1 MPADRRSAPPRAVPL
16 IVTVFGD
23 AVLPF
28 GGRVWLGSLIR
39 LLAPL
44 GVSERLVRTAVYR
57 LSREHWLRAEA
68 LGRRSDYLLTDF
80 GRRQFEAAE
89 RHIYASGHASWDG
102 RWRMLVMLPAKW
114 SAAEREHLRR
124 SLAWQGFGQLDGNV
138 YLHPGAPLEESL
150 AALDSEDFPRLREKI
165 FALTGTGPGDRHA
178 IVRAAWD
185 LAELSRAYG
194 AFVRR
199 YRPLAPAAAAR
210 LEPER
215 AFVVRTLLIHEYRR
229 LLLRDPGLPG
239 ELLPADWQGSKA
251 RALCAR
257 LYRALAA
264 PSQAHLRADVAH
276 GGRRATRAFARLC
289 ASLQRLLARS
299 VRLGLRPLDSEG
311 GSIG

>member
-1 MPADRRSAPPRAVPL
+1 MPADSASRLLAAYRRGAPPRAIPL

-23 AVLPF
+23 AVLPH

-57 LSREHWLRAEA
+57 LAREHWLRAEA

-80 GRRQFEAAE
+80 ARRQFEAAE
-89 RHIYASGHASWDG
+89 RHIYATGHAAWDG

-114 SAAEREHLRR
+114 STAEIEHLRR
-124 SLAWQGFGQLDGNV
+124 SLAWQGFGRLDGNV
-138 YLHPGAPLEESL
+138 YLHPSASLEDSL
-150 AALDSEDFPRLREKI
+150 AALDTEEFPHLREKL
-165 FALTGTGPGDRHA
+165 FALTGAGPGDRHA

-199 YRPLAPAAAAR
+199 YQPLTASAAGR

-215 AFVVRTLLIHEYRR
+215 AFVSRALLIHDYRR

-239 ELLPADWQGSKA
+239 ELLPADWRGREA

-264 PSQAHLRADVAH
+264 PSQAHLRAVLRTAD
-276 GGRRATRAFARLC
+276 GGRPPLSRSFA
-289 ASLQRLLARS
+289 
-299 VRLGLRPLDSEG
+299 LRFG
-311 GSIG
+311 AA

>member
-1 MPADRRSAPPRAVPL
+1 MPVPARRGAPPRAIPL
-16 IVTVFGD
+16 LVTVFGD

-44 GVSERLVRTAVYR
+44 GVSERLARTAVFR

-89 RHIYASGHASWDG
+89 RHIYASAHGSWDG
-102 RWRMLVMLPAKW
+102 RWRMLAMLPAKW

-138 YLHPGAPLEESL
+138 FLHPSAPLEQTL
-150 AALDSEDFPRLREKI
+150 AALDTEDYPRLREKI
-165 FALTGTGPGDRHA
+165 FALTGDGPGEPHA

-199 YRPLAPAAAAR
+199 YRPLAPEAAAR
-210 LEPER
+210 LAPES
-215 AFVVRTLLIHEYRR
+215 AFVTRTLLIHEYRR

-239 ELLPADWQGSKA
+239 ELAL
-251 RALCAR
+251 RAAVSGAG
-257 LYRALAA
+257 RALAGA
-264 PSQAHLRADVAH
+264 LAGRVAH
-276 GGRRATRAFARLC
+276 RGRHATRAFARLC
-289 ASLQRLLARS
+289 ASLQRPLARS
-299 VRLGLRPLDSEG
+299 VRLGLRRLDSEG

>member
-1 MPADRRSAPPRAVPL
+1 MPVPARRGAPPRAIPL
-16 IVTVFGD
+16 LVTVFGD

-44 GVSERLVRTAVYR
+44 GVSERLARTAVFR

-89 RHIYASGHASWDG
+89 RHIYASAHGSWDG
-102 RWRMLVMLPAKW
+102 RWRMLAMLPAKW

-138 YLHPGAPLEESL
+138 FLHPSAPLEQTL
-150 AALDSEDFPRLREKI
+150 AALDTEDYPRLREKI
-165 FALTGTGPGDRHA
+165 FALTGDGPGEPHA

-199 YRPLAPAAAAR
+199 YRPLAPEAAAR
-210 LEPER
+210 LAPES
-215 AFVVRTLLIHEYRR
+215 AFVTRTLLIHEYRR

-239 ELLPADWQGSKA
+239 ELLPADWHGREA

-264 PSQAHLRADVAH
+264 PSQAHLRAVLRTAD
-276 GGRRATRAFARLC
+276 GTRPALSRGFARRFS
-289 ASLQRLLARS
+289 A
-299 VRLGLRPLDSEG
+299 P
-311 GSIG
+311 

>member
-1 MPADRRSAPPRAVPL
+1 MPAAYPRNAPPRAVPL

-39 LLAPL
+39 LLGPL

-68 LGRRSDYLLTDF
+68 IGRRSDYLLTDF

-89 RHIYASGHASWDG
+89 RHIYAAGHAAWDR
-102 RWRMLVMLPAKW
+102 RWRMLVMLPGKW

-124 SLAWQGFGQLDGNV
+124 SLAWQGFGQLNGNV
-138 YLHPGAPLEESL
+138 FLHPGAPLEQSL
-150 AALDSEDFPRLREKI
+150 AALDTEDFPRLREKI
-165 FALTGTGPGDRHA
+165 LALSGTGPGDRHA

-199 YRPLAPAAAAR
+199 YRPLAPAAAAK
-210 LEPER
+210 LAPER

-239 ELLPADWQGSKA
+239 ELLPPDWHGREA

-257 LYRALAA
+257 LYLALAA
-264 PSQAHLRADVAH
+264 PSQAHLRAVLRTSD
-276 GGRRATRAFARLC
+276 GSRPRLSRGFASRFG
-289 ASLQRLLARS
+289 AA
-299 VRLGLRPLDSEG
+299 
-311 GSIG
+311 

>member
-1 MPADRRSAPPRAVPL
+1 MPALSRRAPPRAIPL

-39 LLAPL
+39 LLGPL

-68 LGRRSDYLLTDF
+68 VGRRSDYLLTDF

-89 RHIYASGHASWDG
+89 RHIYATGHAAWDG
-102 RWRMLVMLPAKW
+102 EWRMVVMLPGKW
-114 SAAEREHLRR
+114 SVAEREHLRR
-124 SLAWQGFGQLDGNV
+124 SLAWQGFGSFDGNV
-138 YLHPGAPLEESL
+138 YLHPSAPLEHSL
-150 AALDSEDFPRLREKI
+150 AAVDTQDFPRLREKL
-165 FALTGTGPGDRHA
+165 FALTGAGPGDRHA
-178 IVRAAWD
+178 IVRAAWN

-199 YRPLAPAAAAR
+199 YRALAPAAVAK
-210 LEPER
+210 LVPER
-215 AFVVRTLLIHEYRR
+215 AFGLRILLIHDYRR

-239 ELLPADWQGSKA
+239 DLLPADWHGREA

-257 LYRALAA
+257 LYRALAE
-264 PSQAHLRADVAH
+264 PSQAHLRAVLRSAD
-276 GGRRATRAFARLC
+276 GGRPP
-289 ASLQRLLARS
+289 LLRS
-299 VRLGLRPLDSEG
+299 FGMRF
-311 GSIG
+311 SIR

>member
-1 MPADRRSAPPRAVPL
+1 MPAAVRRSAPPRAVPL

-28 GGRVWLGSLIR
+28 GGRIWLGSLIR

-44 GVSERLVRTAVYR
+44 GVSQRLVRTAVYR
-57 LSREHWLRAEA
+57 LAREHWLRAEA

-102 RWRMLVMLPAKW
+102 RWRMLVMLPGKW
-114 SAAEREHLRR
+114 HAAEREHLRR
-124 SLAWQGFGQLDGNV
+124 SLAWQGFGRIEANV
-138 YLHPGAPLEESL
+138 YLHPSAPLEESL
-150 AALDSEDFPRLREKI
+150 AALDTEDFPRLREKI
-165 FALTGTGPGDRHA
+165 LALTGTGPGERHA

-199 YRPLAPAAAAR
+199 HGALSPAAAAK

-215 AFVVRTLLIHEYRR
+215 AFVERTLLIHEYRR

-239 ELLPADWQGSKA
+239 ELLPADWHGREA

-264 PSQAHLRADVAH
+264 PSQAHLAEVLRTAD
-276 GGRRATRAFARLC
+276 GARP
-289 ASLQRLLARS
+289 ALARS
-299 VRLGLRPLDSEG
+299 FALRFSAG
-311 GSIG
+311 

>member
-1 MPADRRSAPPRAVPL
+1 MPAADRRSTPPRAVPL

-23 AVLPF
+23 AVLPH

-44 GVSERLVRTAVYR
+44 GASERLVRTAVYR
-57 LSREHWLRAEA
+57 LAREHWLRAEA

-89 RHIYASGHASWDG
+89 RHIYAGGHASWDG

-114 SAAEREHLRR
+114 STAERAHLRR

-150 AALDSEDFPRLREKI
+150 AALDTEDFPRLREKI

-199 YRPLAPAAAAR
+199 YRPLAPAASAG

-239 ELLPADWQGSKA
+239 ELLPANWQGSKA

-264 PSQAHLRADVAH
+264 PSQAHLRAVLRTAE
-276 GGRRATRAFARLC
+276 GTRPALSRGFARRFS
-289 ASLQRLLARS
+289 A
-299 VRLGLRPLDSEG
+299 P
-311 GSIG
+311 

>member
-1 MPADRRSAPPRAVPL
+1 MYHFSMPADRRSAPPRAVPL

-102 RWRMLVMLPAKW
+102 RWRMLVLLPVKW

-138 YLHPGAPLEESL
+138 YLHPSAPLEQSL
-150 AALDSEDFPRLREKI
+150 AALDSEDFPHLREKL

-194 AFVRR
+194 AFVHR
-199 YRPLAPAAAAR
+199 YRSLAPAAAAS

-215 AFVVRTLLIHEYRR
+215 AFVVRTRLIHDYRR

-251 RALCAR
+251 RALCVR

-264 PSQAHLRADVAH
+264 PSQAHLRAMLRTA
-276 GGRRATRAFARLC
+276 GGPRPELSRGFARRFS
-289 ASLQRLLARS
+289 AS
-299 VRLGLRPLDSEG
+299 
-311 GSIG
+311 

>member
-1 MPADRRSAPPRAVPL
+1 MPAADRRSTPPRAVPL

-23 AVLPF
+23 AVLPH

-44 GVSERLVRTAVYR
+44 GASERLVRTAVYR
-57 LSREHWLRAEA
+57 LAREHWLRAEA

-89 RHIYASGHASWDG
+89 RHIYAGGHASWDG

-114 SAAEREHLRR
+114 STAERAHLRR

-150 AALDSEDFPRLREKI
+150 AALDTEDFPRLREKI

-199 YRPLAPAAAAR
+199 YRPLAPAAAAG

-239 ELLPADWQGSKA
+239 ELLPANWQGSKA

-264 PSQAHLRADVAH
+264 PSQAHLRAVLRTAE
-276 GGRRATRAFARLC
+276 GTRPALSRGFARRFS
-289 ASLQRLLARS
+289 A
-299 VRLGLRPLDSEG
+299 P
-311 GSIG
+311 

>member
-1 MPADRRSAPPRAVPL
+1 MPIPARRGAPPRAIPL
-16 IVTVFGD
+16 LVTVFGD

-44 GVSERLVRTAVYR
+44 GVSERLARTAVFR

-89 RHIYASGHASWDG
+89 RHIYASAHASWDG
-102 RWRMLVMLPAKW
+102 RWRMLAMLPAKW

-138 YLHPGAPLEESL
+138 FLHPSAPLEQTL
-150 AALDSEDFPRLREKI
+150 AALDTEDYPRLREKI
-165 FALTGTGPGDRHA
+165 FALTGAGPGEPHA

-199 YRPLAPAAAAR
+199 YRALAPAAAAR
-210 LEPER
+210 LAPER

-239 ELLPADWQGSKA
+239 ELLPADWHGREA

-264 PSQAHLRADVAH
+264 PSQAHLRAALRTADGARPALSR
-276 GGRRATRAFARLC
+276 GFARRFS
-289 ASLQRLLARS
+289 A
-299 VRLGLRPLDSEG
+299 P
-311 GSIG
+311 

>member
-44 GVSERLVRTAVYR
+44 RVSERLVRTAVFR
-57 LSREHWLRAEA
+57 LAREHWLRAEA

-138 YLHPGAPLEESL
+138 YLHPGAALEQSL
-150 AALDSEDFPRLREKI
+150 AALDTEDFPRLREKV
-165 FALTGTGPGDRHA
+165 FALTGAGPGDRHSV
-178 IVRAAWD
+178 VRGAWD

-199 YRPLAPAAAAR
+199 YRPLAPAAAGGLA
-210 LEPER
+210 PER
-215 AFVVRTLLIHEYRR
+215 AFIVRTLLIHEYRR

-264 PSQAHLRADVAH
+264 PSQAHLRAVLRTADGARPVLSR
-276 GGRRATRAFARLC
+276 GFARRF
-289 ASLQRLLARS
+289 SS
-299 VRLGLRPLDSEG
+299 P
-311 GSIG
+311 

>member
-44 GVSERLVRTAVYR
+44 GVSERLVRTAVFR
-57 LSREHWLRAEA
+57 LAREHWLRAEA
-68 LGRRSDYLLTDF
+68 LGRRSDYLLADF

-89 RHIYASGHASWDG
+89 RHIYASGHPSWDG

-150 AALDSEDFPRLREKI
+150 AALDTEDFPRLREKI

-199 YRPLAPAAAAR
+199 YLRLAPAAAAG

-264 PSQAHLRADVAH
+264 PSQAHLRAVLRTAD
-276 GGRRATRAFARLC
+276 GTRPALSRGFARRFS
-289 ASLQRLLARS
+289 AS
-299 VRLGLRPLDSEG
+299 
-311 GSIG
+311 

>member
-1 MPADRRSAPPRAVPL
+1 MPTDPVSRLLATFRRSTPLHAIPL

-23 AVLPF
+23 AVLPH

-39 LLAPL
+39 LLGPL
-44 GVSERLVRTAVYR
+44 GVSERLVRTSVYR
-57 LSREHWLRAEA
+57 LAQEHWLRAEA

-89 RHIYASGHASWDG
+89 RHIYATGHSAWDG
-102 RWRMLVMLPAKW
+102 RWRMLVMLPGKW

-138 YLHPGAPLEESL
+138 YLHPSAPLDEAL
-150 AALDSEDFPRLREKI
+150 AALDAEDFPRLREKL
-165 FALTGTGPGDRHA
+165 FALTGEGPGDHHA
-178 IVRAAWD
+178 TVRAAWD

-199 YRPLAPAAAAR
+199 YQPLAALADGK

-215 AFVVRTLLIHEYRR
+215 AFQLRTLLIHEYRR
-229 LLLRDPGLPG
+229 LLLRDPELPG
-239 ELLPADWQGSKA
+239 DLLPADWQGRNA

-257 LYRALAA
+257 LYRRLAA
-264 PSQAHLRADVAH
+264 PSQAHLGAVLRTAG
-276 GGRRATRAFARLC
+276 GGRPPLSRAFA
-289 ASLQRLLARS
+289 
-299 VRLGLRPLDSEG
+299 LRFSTA
-311 GSIG
+311 